1 VKVLAGRKP
10 LLSAWGRET
19 AKSSCNSL
27 GKGFCIKR
35 LQRMAG
41 IATEKNIKV
50 FVLK

>member
-10 LLSAWGRET
+10 LISGWGRAT
-19 AKSSCNSL
+19 ARSSCNCL
-27 GKGFCIKR
+27 EKGFCTKR

-41 IATEKNIKV
+41 IAPEKNIKV